1 MVVDGRVGARAD
13 VRPPSALALER
24 LAYRRSRARR
34 STLAAVASTLVFAG
48 AVGFGITR
56 TPGWSRVQKTF
67 FSPAAAWSALPS
79 VLEGLWLNVRVLVVA
94 EIGILV
100 LGLLIATLRTLRGP
114 VFFPVRALATGYV
127 DLFRGMPLLIA
138 LYLIGFGVPALRLQ
152 GVPTDVAVLGTVTLI
167 LVSSAYVAEVFR
179 AGIESVHPSQRA
191 AARSLG
197 LTHRQSMRLVILPQ
211 AVRRVLPPLLNDF
224 VALQKDV
231 GLISVLGAVDAIRAA
246 QIEAARTFS
255 FTPYVLAGLLF
266 VLLAVPTGR
275 IADGLAARGPAPGA
289 GVRRKGAAPPPPAA
303 STAVLE
309 LRGIVKRYGE
319 ATVLDGVDL
328 RVDEQQVVTVIG
340 ASSTL
345 LRCVDLLEDIDDG
358 EILLDGADVADPR
371 RNPAVAQ
378 RRMAIVFQAFN
389 LFPHMTAAQNVALA
403 PRVVHGLPTKEA
415 DGRAHDLLRRVGLET
430 FAGAYPDRLSGG
442 QQQRV
447 AIARALAVQPRLLLF
462 DEITS
467 ALDPELVGEVL
478 TIVRELA
485 RGTRRS

>member
-1 MVVDGRVGARAD
+1 MAVDGRVGSRAD
-13 VRPPSALALER
+13 VTQASALALER
-24 LAYRRSRARR
+24 LAYRQSRARR

-56 TPGWSRVQKTF
+56 TPGWARVQETF

-79 VLEGLWLNVRVLVVA
+79 VLEGLWLNIRVLVVA

-152 GVPTDVAVLGTVTLI
+152 GVPSDVAVLGTVTLI
-167 LVSSAYVAEVFR
+167 LVYSAYVAEVFR

-246 QIEAARTFS
+246 QIEAARTFN

-275 IADGLAARGPAPGA
+275 IADGLAARAA
-289 GVRRKGAAPPPPAA
+289 RRQG
-303 STAVLE
+303 
-309 LRGIVKRYGE
+309 
-319 ATVLDGVDL
+319 
-328 RVDEQQVVTVIG
+328 
-340 ASSTL
+340 
-345 LRCVDLLEDIDDG
+345 
-358 EILLDGADVADPR
+358 
-371 RNPAVAQ
+371 
-378 RRMAIVFQAFN
+378 
-389 LFPHMTAAQNVALA
+389 LA
-403 PRVVHGLPTKEA
+403 
-415 DGRAHDLLRRVGLET
+415 
-430 FAGAYPDRLSGG
+430 
-442 QQQRV
+442 
-447 AIARALAVQPRLLLF
+447 
-462 DEITS
+462 
-467 ALDPELVGEVL
+467 
-478 TIVRELA
+478 
-485 RGTRRS
+485 